1 MNPVALRAN
10 SSPWLARLHIGIV
23 WMPDQYEHVLRDLD
37 YCGRCAGECSCAHI
51 CKRIARIV
59 FTADLDLSRR
69 APGGSATGDVG
80 HGRNALEFELKP
92 CPIAGL
98 APTDRCAGAFRSPPE
113 TADEA
118 FKRLV
123 EAAS

>member
-37 YCGRCAGECSCAHI
+37 LLRPLRGRMFLRSHLQ
-51 CKRIARIV
+51 RIARIV
-59 FTADLDLSRR
+59 LTADIDLSRR
-69 APGGSATGDVG
+69 APGGSSTGDVG